1 MLGQRHY
8 AINNLLFFSRGLL
21 ECLTKTCILFY
32 PKKQV
37 GMHLQCDCP
46 SFPTIGRSVNIWKHD
61 YSETL
66 ETLYNLWNLKHVSYN
81 LSSHLKTCTELY
93 SILVL
98 SARRNTIQKLFH
110 TVKPPL
116 ISSSSL
122 AKLDIQKRYN
132 PKVKYKG
139 GENCS
144 PNLWL
149 WFKHISNSQS
159 YHKT

>member
-1 MLGQRHY
+1 MSH
-8 AINNLLFFSRGLL
+8 
-21 ECLTKTCILFY
+21 KTCILFY

-61 YSETL
+61 NSETL

-81 LSSHLKTCTELY
+81 LSSRLKTCTELY

-110 TVKPPL
+110 AVKPPL

-122 AKLDIQKRYN
+122 ANSIYKKGTTQRSSI
-132 PKVKYKG
+132 KVERIVALIYDFG
-139 GENCS
+139 LSTC
-144 PNLWL
+144 L
-149 WFKHISNSQS
+149 NSQS